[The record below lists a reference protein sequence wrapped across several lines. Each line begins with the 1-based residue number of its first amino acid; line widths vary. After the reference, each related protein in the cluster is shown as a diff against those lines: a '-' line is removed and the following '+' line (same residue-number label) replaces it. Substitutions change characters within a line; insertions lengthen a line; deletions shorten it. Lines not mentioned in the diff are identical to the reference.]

1 MLAADK
7 RELITWTRNC
17 CIGNNQKLL
26 FSSVFILPNTSM
38 ENAEKIIPEIP
49 EYIMEISV
57 WIERYAKGDIP
68 FDTYQSHLDRWYEK
82 IEKQ

>member
-1 MLAADK
+1 
-7 RELITWTRNC
+7 
-17 CIGNNQKLL
+17 
-26 FSSVFILPNTSM
+26 M

-82 IEKQ
+82 NREAIKEND